1 MKFLR
6 YACAC
11 VLAGSLEAAAAESTG
26 AIMRDVYDAIA
37 YLLPLSV
44 RDPDGAT
51 PWDRPLV
58 DAKLEVLTA
67 AADALVEHAQAQD
80 AEFGLLAR
88 SFDRLVRDTAASFR
102 QEWPDY
108 AYYSLLELTDHCVA
122 CHSRL
127 PADAQALFGERLMA
141 RMNLDA
147 LAPEARARLY
157 IATRRFD
164 AALDLFEE
172 QLLDATLDPV
182 EADYRGLMIEYL
194 RVALSTG
201 ASGNLDRVKRF
212 IDTYRQRNDLPYYLE
227 HRLDHWRH
235 AATRL
240 TSSVEGTPSLRRATQ
255 IFEHSNSVTLAPG
268 NRLRAVEDFIA
279 ARLLRQHLV
288 SHPKL
293 AGAELADIYY
303 RLAIVALRTAEPE
316 PAVPELE
323 VLLVATIQAD
333 PQGPHA
339 RVAYALLE
347 EYGYVQDEHL
357 ARQAG
362 SNVLIDM
369 PALRRAIGAAA
380 P

>member
-1 MKFLR
+1 MKFPR
-6 YACAC
+6 YVWIGAL
-11 VLAGSLEAAAAESTG
+11 LASLNATAAESTG
-26 AIMRDVYDAIA
+26 VIMRDVYDAIA

-51 PWDRPLV
+51 PWDKPLIE
-58 DAKLEVLTA
+58 AKLEVLTNA
-67 AADALVEHAQAQD
+67 AGTLVEHAKAQD

-88 SFDRLVRDTAASFR
+88 SFDRLVNDTAASFR

-127 PADAQALFGERLMA
+127 PADSQALFGERLMA

-157 IATRRFD
+157 VATRRFD
-164 AALDLFEE
+164 GALALFEQ
-172 QLLDATLDPV
+172 QLLDPTLAPI

-194 RVALSTG
+194 RIALSTG
-201 ASGNLDRVKRF
+201 VNANLDRVKKF
-212 IDTYRQRNDLPYYLE
+212 IDDYRERNDLPYYLE
-227 HRLDHWRH
+227 HRLDHWRE

-240 TSSVEGTPSLRRATQ
+240 TSSVEGTPDLKRAMQ
-255 IFEHSNSVTLAPG
+255 IFDHSSRLTLAPG
-268 NRLRAVEDFIA
+268 SRLRAVEDFIA
-279 ARLLRQHLV
+279 ARMLRQHLV
-288 SHPKL
+288 DHPQLSGNAL
-293 AGAELADIYY
+293 AEIYY
-303 RLAIVALRTAEPE
+303 RLAVVALRTAEPE

-333 PQGPHA
+333 PQGPLA
-339 RVAYALLE
+339 REAYALLE

-357 ARQAG
+357 ARQDT
-362 SNVLIDM
+362 SNQLIDM
-369 PALRRAIGAAA
+369 PALKQLVGLDQ